1 MLVPSLAPRFSEGT
15 NSQTEMIAVVLT
27 ASEETVATPMLQMDN
42 KIMGNYWDNP
52 TRCGAAES
60 ELS

>member
-27 ASEETVATPMLQMDN
+27 ASEETVATPHAPNRQQNHGKLLGQSDALR
-42 KIMGNYWDNP
+42 
-52 TRCGAAES
+52 RC
-60 ELS
+60 